1 MYKPRFSVWAVGGG
15 VVDRRRVS
23 LARDALFHLCMAL
36 AKIDYDYLAA
46 FPSTPMLYGS
56 GLKYHDDSHE
66 ECWQNVCKIQED
78 DWADIYSC
86 LKNGYLDCE
95 DAVAW
100 RCAELWRRGIKAL
113 PFPVLESEIKGQLW
127 HMLVI
132 WPDGRIEDPSA
143 ILGMRTNK
151 NYDLDNSKLGV
162 SLPIVKK
169 IQKIPEVVTRNLPRW
184 LRRRAA

>member
-1 MYKPRFSVWAVGGG
+1 MYKPRFSIWAVGGG
-15 VVDRRRVS
+15 VVDRRRVI

-36 AKIDYDYLAA
+36 AKIDYDYLGE
-46 FPSTPMLYGS
+46 FPGTPMLYGS
-56 GLKYHDDSHE
+56 GLRYHDDSHE
-66 ECWQNVCKIQED
+66 ECWQNVCKTQED

-100 RCAELWRRGIKAL
+100 RCAELWKRGIRAL
-113 PFPVLESEIKGQLW
+113 PFPVLESEKKGQLW

-143 ILGMRTNK
+143 ILGMPTNK
-151 NYDLDNSKLGV
+151 NYDLENAKLGLGQARIEPSKV
-162 SLPIVKK
+162 RELVRHLP
-169 IQKIPEVVTRNLPRW
+169 PW
-184 LRRRAA
+184 LRRAA